1 MERRVVELVANRQY
15 IENLIYGTFDQ
26 LDKSGLNTDKQ
37 RAYFQSM
44 SDKEFETFMKKF
56 LNDDS
61 ENFTL
66 DIVEYE
72 HDLTM
77 DDCEDAAKFLKVP
90 LYEYVYMPH
99 LTMDKKRVVCTKEKC
114 LVGYINIKRTQQLLT
129 KKNGLSVSNAKVSLL
144 TGQVTGKDKNAQDS
158 DIEASMLVALGADK
172 ILQELHGPR
181 SDDKVMK
188 EEMNQ
193 SIASKGY
200 VLLDELDNV
209 STNKTTLNTVDT
221 FITSMMLKSDLVTDS
236 YILPKVSNELT

>member
-1 MERRVVELVANRQY
+1 MVVNRKE
-15 IENLIYGTFDQ
+15 IENIVYDTYDA
-26 LDKSGLNTDKQ
+26 LDPSGINTDKF
-37 RAYFQSM
+37 RKFFMSM
-44 SDKEFETFMKKF
+44 DDKEFEKFFKKF
-56 LNDDS
+56 LNDEN

-77 DDCEDAAKFLKVP
+77 DYCESAAKVLGIP

-99 LTMDKKRVVCTKEKC
+99 LTMDKSRVICSKQKC
-114 LVGYINIKRTQQLLT
+114 LVVYINVKRPQQLLS
-129 KKNGLSVSNAKVSLL
+129 KKNGYSISNQKVSML
-144 TGQVTGKDKNAQDS
+144 TGQVTGEDKNAQDS

-181 SDDKVMK
+181 SDDMVMK
-188 EEMNQ
+188 QEMNQ
-193 SIASKGY
+193 SIANKGY
-200 VLLDELDNV
+200 VLLDELTNV

-236 YILPKVSNELT
+236 YILPKTSDELV